1 MKYIAAFF
9 TLIFIPFA
17 AADNAAIE
25 ARLRAV
31 SPDIP
36 IANIAPAP
44 VPGFY
49 EVELVGGETLYATPD
64 GKYFMLGQ
72 LFEVQEN
79 NFVNLTEQKRNGV
92 RKALLA
98 DIDEADTIV
107 FPAKGDEKA
116 VIHVF
121 TDVDCGYCRKLH
133 SEIDAINGLGISV
146 HYLGYPRAGIG
157 SASHQKLQDA
167 WCAKDRA
174 LALTKLKQGDS
185 VSSAACD
192 SAAVAEQYALGQQ
205 MGVTGTPAILTS
217 DGRLIPGYLP
227 AKRLAR
233 ELGL

>member
-1 MKYIAAFF
+1 MKYIVAFLLMAVMPM
-9 TLIFIPFA
+9 TW
-17 AADNAAIE
+17 ADNDKIAST
-25 ARLRAV
+25 LRAV

-36 IANIAPAP
+36 IAKITPSTM
-44 VPGFY
+44 PGMF
-49 EVELVGGETLYATPD
+49 EVELVGGDTLYASAD
-64 GKYFMLGQ
+64 GNFFLLGQ
-72 LFEVQEN
+72 LFQVQGGS
-79 NFVNLTEQKRNGV
+79 FVNLTEAKRNVV

-98 DIDEADTIV
+98 DISASDTIN
-107 FPAKGDEKA
+107 FAAKGEEKA

-133 SEIDAINGLGISV
+133 SEIEAINGLGISV

-167 WCAKDRA
+167 WCAKDPA
-174 LALTKLKQGDS
+174 LALTQLKQGDRVAS
-185 VSSAACD
+185 QTCD
-192 SAAVAEQYALGQQ
+192 SKAVEEQYALGQQ
-205 MGVTGTPAILTS
+205 MGVTGTPAILTA